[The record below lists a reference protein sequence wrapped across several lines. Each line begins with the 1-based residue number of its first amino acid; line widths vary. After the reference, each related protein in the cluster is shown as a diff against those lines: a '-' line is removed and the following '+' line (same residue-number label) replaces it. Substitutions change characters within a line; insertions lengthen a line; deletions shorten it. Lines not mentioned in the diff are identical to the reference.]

1 MSRKLVLV
9 LLVVSLLALSLVSCA
24 KPLTLNIL
32 APTDGKAFSTPTVEA
47 RGSVSDAKASVW
59 VNGVP
64 QVVKKPT
71 RGLPYFSTKI
81 DLVEGENTTRFMA
94 ARGYKKG
101 NWKEVVE
108 PAHGPEPIV
117 YRWAAPVARLE
128 RL

>member
-1 MSRKLVLV
+1 MKKGLKLLCA
-9 LLVVSLLALSLVSCA
+9 LLAISLLAVSLVGCA
-24 KPLTLNIL
+24 KPLTLTVL
-32 APTDGKAFSTPTVEA
+32 SPTDGKTFSTPTVEA

-108 PAHGPEPIV
+108 RTVTVTYTP
-117 YRWAAPVARLE
+117 R
-128 RL
+128 